1 MNKIIHLIS
10 KHINIFEL
18 FTEVYIFGSIVKNSK
33 FPNDIDLLLVYEKY
47 TKEIEN
53 QKNKIDEFLKTLS
66 NLAIDITLLSEQ
78 ELTETRFL
86 EKLNFLYI
94 KLK

>member
-66 NLAIDITLLSEQ
+66 NLAIDITLLSER